1 MSFHTRKPYPARP
14 DAKPSLTFGAVKISL
29 FAPPSSSSSIKEGFS
44 ANVVTFFRSQND
56 IYLDLMWNGLD
67 DIERRTGC
75 QKPCIF
81 KKYSF
86 PGDRQ
91 VCKYPSCLRYQMC
104 TTGDLN
110 EIKYSLYL
118 PIFIFG
124 QIGCFANISNI
135 LIKYAGDLTEI
146 GPLRFLFGRC
156 FKLHKCR
163 DGTPHLSS
171 FLIGIKNNLSYL
183 S

>member
-1 MSFHTRKPYPARP
+1 MSSQIGCKTKFDIWSSQNIPLCSTIQQFKYKRKLYQQM
-14 DAKPSLTFGAVKISL
+14 
-29 FAPPSSSSSIKEGFS
+29 
-44 ANVVTFFRSQND
+44 TFFRSQNN

-124 QIGCFANISNI
+124 QIGYFANIFNI

-146 GPLRFLFGRC
+146 GPFRFLFGRC

-171 FLIGIKNNLSYL
+171 FLVGSENDLSYI

>member
-1 MSFHTRKPYPARP
+1 MPCRARP
-14 DAKPSLTFGAVKISL
+14 DARPSLEQFGTAVEISL

-75 QKPCIF
+75 QKPCVF

-91 VCKYPSCLRYQMC
+91 VCKYRSCLGYQMC
-104 TTGDLN
+104 TAGDLN
-110 EIKYSLYL
+110 EIKYLLYL
-118 PIFIFG
+118 PNITFG
-124 QIGCFANISNI
+124 
-135 LIKYAGDLTEI
+135 KYLLYI
-146 GPLRFLFGRC
+146 YQMCL
-156 FKLHKCR
+156 CR
-163 DGTPHLSS
+163 QPHLNRTIS
-171 FLIGIKNNLSYL
+171 FSP
-183 S
+183 